1 MGIDCS
7 NCRCTNQDEEKIL
20 VIDQINVIKQD
31 KRKDKLEIIE
41 KSQSSYIN
49 FDINNA
55 GYSNILNVNKLFL

>member
-20 VIDQINVIKQD
+20 IIDQINVIKQD

>member
-55 GYSNILNVNKLFL
+55 GYSNILNVNKL